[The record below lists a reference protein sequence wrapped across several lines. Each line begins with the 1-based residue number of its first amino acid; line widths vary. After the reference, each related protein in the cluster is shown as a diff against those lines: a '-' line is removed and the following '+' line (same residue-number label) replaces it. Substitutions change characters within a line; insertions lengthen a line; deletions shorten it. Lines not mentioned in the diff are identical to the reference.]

1 MNNREL
7 AIATIGTFTQYG
19 NWMSIAPPRHIL
31 SLQTKDTPEFYRDNI
46 GKLFRALEYDR
57 ILTVE
62 NQLWSVTSRGQ
73 VWWYVQGLAKD
84 VSSDHIFNVRDDL
97 MNTHE
102 LLGLSRGEIPDA
114 VRSLITSDYLKDVHV
129 EHSPTTEFRNGI
141 RFPLEMFEE

>member
-7 AIATIGTFTQYG
+7 AIATIGTFIQYG
-19 NWMSIAPPRHIL
+19 NWSSIKPPTHIL

-73 VWWYVQGLAKD
+73 IWWYVQNLAKD
-84 VSSDHIFNVRDDL
+84 VPSDHIFNVRDDL
-97 MNTHE
+97 MNTQV
-102 LLGLSRGEIPDA
+102 LLGLSRGEIPEA
-114 VRSLITSDYLKDVHV
+114 VRSLITSGYLKDVHF
-129 EHSPTTEFRNGI
+129 EHSTVTEFRNGA
-141 RFPLEMFEE
+141 RSPLEMFEE